1 MATALNRIFI
11 RLADL
16 IFSILGLILFLIPGI
31 IISFLI
37 LFNSKGPVIFKQIR
51 VGKGGKDFQLL
62 KFRTMAV
69 NSEAKGLI
77 TVGIS
82 DPRITKIGSA
92 LRRTKLDE
100 IPQLYNVLIGEM
112 SLVGPRPEVRKYVDQ
127 YSENQR
133 IVLTVRPG
141 ITDYASIKFSNEN
154 ELLSKSSDPD
164 QYYVEYLIPEKIRLN
179 MKFIQNPNIGNYLN
193 IIWLTFRK
201 VFF

>member
-1 MATALNRIFI
+1 MATPLNRIFI

-164 QYYVEYLIPEKIRLN
+164 QYYVEYLIPVKIRLN

>member
-1 MATALNRIFI
+1 MATPLNRIFI

-92 LRRTKLDE
+92 LRGTKLDE

>member
-1 MATALNRIFI
+1 MATPLNRIFI

>member
-141 ITDYASIKFSNEN
+141 INFKSGLGTSIRSA
-154 ELLSKSSDPD
+154 
-164 QYYVEYLIPEKIRLN
+164 
-179 MKFIQNPNIGNYLN
+179 
-193 IIWLTFRK
+193 
-201 VFF
+201 